1 MGGGPAVPGKVLIMG
16 WNTSVLFR
24 QDVTADEAVDDL
36 AITDFSGELVGADQ
50 ATSALKPDALYAA
63 ESGGW
68 AQVWNPMMDV
78 VMGWEP
84 TDPADAL
91 VVFFSSVS
99 STYGFTLF
107 TNGERTRH
115 YVYADGV
122 AVEDE
127 GTPLPVEAETSLPS
141 WGPDEDF
148 LWSII
153 TAVTGLRYDD
163 KLQYRVYPV

>member
-1 MGGGPAVPGKVLIMG
+1 MGGDPGVPGKVLIMG

-24 QDVTADEAVDDL
+24 QGVTADEAVDDL
-36 AITDFSGELVGADQ
+36 AITEFSGELVGAEQ

-78 VMGWEP
+78 VMSWEP
-84 TDPADAL
+84 TEPATAL

-107 TNGERTRH
+107 TNGERSRH
-115 YVYADGV
+115 YVYAEG
-122 AVEDE
+122 AIVEDE
-127 GTPLPVEAETSLPS
+127 GTPLPVEAEIAVPS
-141 WGPDEDF
+141 WGPDEDY
-148 LWSII
+148 LWSIV
-153 TAVTGLRYDD
+153 TAVTGLRYDE

>member
-1 MGGGPAVPGKVLIMG
+1 MG
-16 WNTSVLFR
+16 WNTSVLFVR
-24 QDVTADEAVDDL
+24 DRTADEAVDEL
-36 AITDFSGELVGADQ
+36 AITEFSGELVEADQ

-63 ESGGW
+63 DSGGW
-68 AQVWNPMMDV
+68 AQVWNPRMDV

-84 TDPADAL
+84 TGPADAL

-99 STYGFTLF
+99 STYGFSLF
-107 TNGERTRH
+107 TNGERTRY
-115 YVYADGV
+115 YVFAEGV

-127 GTPLPVEAETSLPS
+127 GTPLPVEAEIAVPT

-153 TAVTGLRYDD
+153 TAVTGLRYDED
-163 KLQYRVYPV
+163 LRYRVYPV

>member
-1 MGGGPAVPGKVLIMG
+1 MG

-24 QDVTADEAVDDL
+24 QGVTADEAVDDL
-36 AITDFSGELVGADQ
+36 AITEFSGELVEAGQ
-50 ATSALKPDALYAA
+50 ATGALKPEALYAA
-63 ESGGW
+63 DPGGW
-68 AQVWNPMMDV
+68 AQVWNPMMDL

-84 TDPADAL
+84 TDPGTAL
-91 VVFFSSVS
+91 VVFFSSAS

-107 TNGERTRH
+107 TDGERIRH

-127 GTPLPVEAETSLPS
+127 GTPLPAEAEVPVPS

-153 TAVTGLRYDD
+153 TAVTGLRYDAQ
-163 KLQYRVYPV
+163 LRYRVYPV

>member
-1 MGGGPAVPGKVLIMG
+1 M
-16 WNTSVLFR
+16 
-24 QDVTADEAVDDL
+24 DDL
-36 AITDFSGELVGADQ
+36 AITEFSGELVAAEQ
-50 ATSALKPDALYAA
+50 ATSAHEPEALYAA
-63 ESGGW
+63 DPGGW
-68 AQVWNPMMDV
+68 AQVWNPMMDL

-84 TDPADAL
+84 TDRADAL

-107 TNGERTRH
+107 TEGERTRH
-115 YVYADGV
+115 YVYAEGAV
-122 AVEDE
+122 VEDE
-127 GTPLPVEAETSLPS
+127 GTPLPVEAEIALPS

>member
-1 MGGGPAVPGKVLIMG
+1 MG

-24 QDVTADEAVDDL
+24 QGVTADEAVDDL
-36 AITDFSGELVGADQ
+36 AITEFSGELVAAEQ

-84 TDPADAL
+84 TDPGGAL

-107 TNGERTRH
+107 TDGERTRH
-115 YVYADGV
+115 YVYADGAV
-122 AVEDE
+122 AEDE
-127 GTPLPVEAETSLPS
+127 GTPLPVEAEIALPS

-153 TAVTGLRYDD
+153 TAVTGFRYDE
-163 KLQYRVYPV
+163 KLEYRVYPLNNS

>member
-1 MGGGPAVPGKVLIMG
+1 MG

-24 QDVTADEAVDDL
+24 RDVTVDEAVDDL
-36 AITDFSGELVGADQ
+36 ASTEFSGELVGADE

-63 ESGGW
+63 ESDGW
-68 AQVWNPMMDV
+68 VQVWNPMMDV

-115 YVYADGV
+115 CVYADGV

-127 GTPLPVEAETSLPS
+127 GTPLLVEADIALPS

-153 TAVTGLRYDD
+153 TAVTGLRYDEE
-163 KLQYRVYPV
+163 LQYRVYPV

>member
-1 MGGGPAVPGKVLIMG
+1 MG

-24 QDVTADEAVDDL
+24 QGVAADEAVDDL
-36 AITDFSGELVGADQ
+36 AITEFSGELVDASQ
-50 ATSALKPDALYAA
+50 ATGSLRPDALYAA
-63 ESGGW
+63 DAGGW
-68 AQVWNPMMDV
+68 AQVWNPRMDV

-84 TDPADAL
+84 TDPGNAL

-107 TNGERTRH
+107 KNGEQTRNC
-115 YVYADGV
+115 VYAEGV
-122 AVEDE
+122 AVADM
-127 GTPLPVEAETSLPS
+127 GTPLPVEATIAVPS

-153 TAVTGLRYDD
+153 TAVTGLRYDEE
-163 KLQYRVYPV
+163 LRYRVYPV

>member
-1 MGGGPAVPGKVLIMG
+1 MPGNGAIG
-16 WNTSVLFR
+16 TSPWLR
-24 QDVTADEAVDDL
+24 ISSSAASADFARRCAPRRD
-36 AITDFSGELVGADQ
+36 
-50 ATSALKPDALYAA
+50 
-63 ESGGW
+63 
-68 AQVWNPMMDV
+68 PMMDV

-91 VVFFSSVS
+91 VVFLSSVS

-107 TNGERTRH
+107 RNGERTRH

-127 GTPLPVEAETSLPS
+127 GTPLPVESEIALPS
-141 WGPDEDF
+141 WGLDEDF

-153 TAVTGLRYDD
+153 TAVTGLRYDE